1 MDEISPLIS
10 IITVTYQAAK
20 TLEETIK
27 SVLTQESIYEYI
39 IIDGGSTD
47 STVEIIQRYEQSFS
61 YWISEPDSGI
71 YDAMNKAVL
80 EAKGTW
86 IYFLGADDQLLPG
99 VLSDLKDLFKNNANI
114 LLYGNIMYDH
124 GEVFRSQFSYKT
136 LLHNTIHHQSAF
148 YKRQLFD
155 KFSFNSSLRIIADY
169 ELNLH
174 IYKEK
179 LPSQYIDKT
188 IAKCTEGGS
197 SYDVKLSLFETNL
210 VRKSQVS
217 KTINFLLKNVLTVKY
232 FISYVLLRK
241 I

>member
-1 MDEISPLIS
+1 MDKISPLVS

-47 STVEIIQRYEQSFS
+47 STVEIIERYEQSFS
-61 YWISEPDSGI
+61 YWISEPDNGI
-71 YDAMNKAVL
+71 YDAMNKAVSK
-80 EAKGTW
+80 AKGTW

-99 VLSDLKDLFKNNANI
+99 VLSDLKELFKNSASV
-114 LLYGNIMYDH
+114 LLYGNVIYDY
-124 GEVFRSQFSYKT
+124 GKVFRSQFSYKT
-136 LLHNTIHHQSAF
+136 LLHNTIHHQAAF
-148 YKRQLFD
+148 YKRNLFD
-155 KFSFNSSLRIIADY
+155 KFLFNSSLRIIADY
-169 ELNLH
+169 ELNLR
-174 IYKEK
+174 IYKAN
-179 LPSQYIDKT
+179 LPSQYIEKT
-188 IAKCTEGGS
+188 IAKCAGGGS

-210 VRKSQVS
+210 VRKKQVS
-217 KTINFLLKNVLTVKY
+217 KTINFLLKNALNVKY